1 LTGFV
6 TTTRNGQCNSK
17 NIVESYSCK
26 FRCFVNFPRDLQELG
41 QRTIIDWL
49 NGHEHRAWSPSEIVA
64 IGEFHGVNME
74 QRVGS
79 QKSEVR
85 GQKSEIG
92 GQRTGDGWQ
101 RAGGSRQDAEIRGQR
116 SDVRKQKTDDRG
128 RREET

>member
-1 LTGFV
+1 
-6 TTTRNGQCNSK
+6 
-17 NIVESYSCK
+17 
-26 FRCFVNFPRDLQELG
+26 LQELG
-41 QRTIIDWL
+41 QRANREWL
-49 NGHEHRAWSPSEIVA
+49 NGHEHGAWSPSEIVA

-116 SDVRKQKTDDRG
+116 SEVGCQKAEDRRQRTEG
-128 RREET
+128 RNLNCGFGQMAKEGIEHRVGT